1 MSGWLTEQW
10 FGERLAQADDLPAR
24 PGLDGRIQVE
34 VTGGPD
40 GDVHAY
46 WVLADGRPVGGG
58 PGRTDGPDLT
68 LTAGWDEAVAM
79 ERGGLDPNVAYMRG
93 SLKAVGNMELLLDLL
108 ALAAT
113 PEYQDDRRRV
123 AGLTEF

>member
-1 MSGWLTEQW
+1 MSRWLTDEW
-10 FGERLAQADDLPAR
+10 FGECLALAADQPTR
-24 PGLDGRIQVE
+24 PGLDGRIQIE

-46 WVLADGRPVGGG
+46 WELADGRPVGGG

-79 ERGGLDPNVAYMRG
+79 ERGALDPNVAYMRG
-93 SLKAVGNMELLLDLL
+93 SLKAAGSMELLLALL
-108 ALAAT
+108 PLAAT
-113 PEYQDDRRRV
+113 PAYRERRRRI